1 MKSFTEQLKGQTGMR
16 VFAVAVALS
25 VMLAAARPY
34 AQAPAAPLGQPTPP
48 PAAATAPPRP
58 TFQDGLKYGIVNVQA
73 AFQQSSEGQR
83 VQDLFKSRQAEITQR
98 QKQLQEKQQKAQTQA
113 SVLSEDARAKLQT
126 DLDRDQREFERFVSD
141 AEEEVQRLSQ
151 QAEAEFNRR
160 FAPVLDKVAQE
171 KQLHFILRETG
182 LVWAAPAVDL
192 TQEVIKQLATAPAPP
207 PAPAATQK
215 PAAPALGT
223 TKPAPQKP

>member
-1 MKSFTEQLKGQTGMR
+1 MR

-25 VMLAAARPY
+25 VMLAAHPY
-34 AQAPAAPLGQPTPP
+34 AQAPAAPQGQPTPP
-48 PAAATAPPRP
+48 PAAAVAPAPPRA

-73 AFQQSSEGQR
+73 AFQQSQEGQR
-83 VQDLFKSRQAEITQR
+83 VQDLFKARQAEITQR
-98 QKQLQEKQQKAQTQA
+98 QKTLQEKQQKAQTQA

-126 DLDRDQREFERFVSD
+126 ELDRDQRDFERFVSD

-151 QAEAEFNRR
+151 QAEADFNRR

-192 TQEVIKQLATAPAPP
+192 TAEVIKQLVNAPAPP
-207 PAPAATQK
+207 PAPAPAATQK
-215 PAAPALGT
+215 PAAPAPGT
-223 TKPAPQKP
+223 TKPAPATQKP